1 MQIYIYVKQL
11 GKRRNVVDKKVMQL
25 DKTPDNTAALIA
37 GIVALQVREYNQRLE
52 QCELLNYLT
61 DEDIQVKAATGK
73 INFGAN
79 YNEMPADMEKAIRNA
94 LQSFEDGIFRVFV
107 DGKELESLEESVM
120 LKEGSELT
128 FVRLTMLAGRMW

>member
-11 GKRRNVVDKKVMQL
+11 GKRRNVVDKKTIQL

-61 DEDIQVKAATGK
+61 DEDIQIKAATGK
-73 INFGAN
+73 INFGVN
-79 YNEMPADMEKAIRNA
+79 YNEMPGDMEKAIRNA

>member
-11 GKRRNVVDKKVMQL
+11 GKRRNVVDKKTIQL
-25 DKTPDNTAALIA
+25 DKIPDNTAALIA

-61 DEDIQVKAATGK
+61 DEDIQIKAATGK
-73 INFGAN
+73 INFGVN
-79 YNEMPADMEKAIRNA
+79 YNGMPADMEKAIRNA

>member
-1 MQIYIYVKQL
+1 MQICIYVKQL

-73 INFGAN
+73 INFGVN
-79 YNEMPADMEKAIRNA
+79 YNGMSANMEKAIRNA

-107 DGKELESLEESVM
+107 DGKELESLEEPVM

-128 FVRLTMLAGRMW
+128 FVRLMMLAGRMW

>member
-73 INFGAN
+73 INFGVN
-79 YNEMPADMEKAIRNA
+79 YNGMPADMEKAIRNA

-107 DGKELESLEESVM
+107 DGKELESLEEPVM

-128 FVRLTMLAGRMW
+128 FVRLTMLTGRMW

>member
-11 GKRRNVVDKKVMQL
+11 GKRRNVVDKKTIQL

-73 INFGAN
+73 INFGVN

-107 DGKELESLEESVM
+107 DGKELESLEEPVM

>member
-11 GKRRNVVDKKVMQL
+11 GKRRNVVDKKTIQL

-61 DEDIQVKAATGK
+61 DEDIQIKAATGK
-73 INFGAN
+73 INFGVN